1 MTSPYL
7 QRIHDL
13 LDDMAT
19 ANEVALSRAAER
31 LAETIANDGI
41 VHAFGSGHSAL
52 LAQEIFHRAGGLAP
66 INAMLDANL
75 TIFGT
80 SRPTYL
86 ERTEGYAASLFVN
99 HEVNPGDTVLVISNS
114 GINAVPVEI
123 AQIARERGIFTI
135 AVGSAA
141 AYANAVSRHSSGQ
154 TIFDIADL
162 VLDTRVP
169 VGDAL
174 REIGNPG
181 TAVGAA
187 STILGSAL
195 LNELVIATA
204 RCLADRGAGI
214 PVFTS
219 QNIPGGDEA
228 NASLLARYAPRIPLM
243 KR

>member
-7 QRIHDL
+7 ARIHKL
-13 LDDMAT
+13 LDQLAT
-19 ANEVALSRAAER
+19 INRDVIPLAADH
-31 LAETIANDGI
+31 LAATIADGGL

-99 HEVNPGDTVLVISNS
+99 HQVDPGDTVLIISNS
-114 GINAVPVEI
+114 GINAVPVEVARI
-123 AQIARERGIFTI
+123 AKERGLFTI

-141 AYANAVSRHSSGQ
+141 AYANAESRHASGHK
-154 TIFDIADL
+154 TFDIADL
-162 VLDTRVP
+162 VLDTCVP
-169 VGDAL
+169 AGDAL
-174 REIGNPG
+174 HEIGETG
-181 TAVGAA
+181 HAVGAA
-187 STILGSAL
+187 STVLGSAL
-195 LNELVIATA
+195 LNELVIATTH
-204 RCLADRGAGI
+204 RLAERGGDI

-219 QNIPGGDEA
+219 QNVPGGDEA
-228 NASLLARYAPRIPLM
+228 NASLLASYAPRIPLM
-243 KR
+243 KT